1 MRDESQVAE
10 GGEGLL
16 EVPAQPDSDQMEREG
31 DHEVAMQLASDS
43 VQGQEI
49 YSHLRQ

>member
-16 EVPAQPDSDQMEREG
+16 EVPAQPGSAKMEREE
-31 DHEVAMQLASDS
+31 DYEVASS
-43 VQGQEI
+43 
-49 YSHLRQ
+49 

>member
-16 EVPAQPDSDQMEREG
+16 EVPAQPDTGVDIMAHAPMFIVETNKEFQRSLEG
-31 DHEVAMQLASDS
+31 
-43 VQGQEI
+43 
-49 YSHLRQ
+49 Y

>member
-16 EVPAQPDSDQMEREG
+16 EVPAQPDSVQIERQG
-31 DHEVAMQLASDS
+31 DHEVAMQLAT
-43 VQGQEI
+43 QQA
-49 YSHLRQ
+49 